1 MLPFVVS
8 RTATERGKGHSIR
21 LEYLIYIHFNFPYRA
36 HNRFKNEISTQT
48 FGIDKM
54 VVYPRY
60 LTDTWYGYDIGLIKL
75 SRPAVLNFAV
85 GLACLPRQGDRIPVG
100 TKCYVSGWGSTS
112 YRSAKSITLQQTLL
126 PIVSHHT
133 CQAGN
138 SWSTPIYNS
147 DICAGFGGNT
157 SMHACHGDSGGPLIC
172 EENGQWVVRGA
183 VSRGDSKC
191 RGGTTYTVFARIS
204 SFVDWINMHT
214 AVKPA
219 PCVAQPDLGDDCSD
233 NHYYCALWKE
243 KGLCKH
249 YYFKRSLKN
258 YCPFSCGYCTLSVK
272 AKCLDPFIDS
282 ILQDLSE

>member
-1 MLPFVVS
+1 
-8 RTATERGKGHSIR
+8 
-21 LEYLIYIHFNFPYRA
+21 
-36 HNRFKNEISTQT
+36 
-48 FGIDKM
+48 M

-100 TKCYVSGWGSTS
+100 TKCYVS
-112 YRSAKSITLQQTLL
+112 
-126 PIVSHHT
+126 
-133 CQAGN
+133 
-138 SWSTPIYNS
+138 
-147 DICAGFGGNT
+147 
-157 SMHACHGDSGGPLIC
+157 
-172 EENGQWVVRGA
+172 
-183 VSRGDSKC
+183 
-191 RGGTTYTVFARIS
+191 
-204 SFVDWINMHT
+204 
-214 AVKPA
+214 
-219 PCVAQPDLGDDCSD
+219 GDDCSD